1 MECENCGELIHEEY
15 EFCPE
20 CGMKIPERTGISGKL
35 RNLTAGP
42 EKEAWPKSLAITLF
56 FWGIINLIFT
66 LPLWGG
72 ILIFFAVLIYVSR
85 NSMVIYSFGAV
96 WLLVAL
102 TQLIIGVIY
111 AQYTG
116 SSRINSNGY
125 MLIIV
130 SIINFFFAGYSIY
143 KNMRV
148 NDGEKQE
155 DVSF

>member
-72 ILIFFAVLIYVSR
+72 ILIFFAVLIYASR
-85 NSMVIYSFGAV
+85 NSMVIYAFGCI
-96 WLLVAL
+96 WLVFAFI
-102 TQLIIGVIY
+102 QLITGVTYNHYI
-111 AQYTG
+111 G
-116 SSRINSNGY
+116 SSSLNSSGC
-125 MLIIV
+125 MLIII

-143 KNMRV
+143 KNRAV
-148 NDGEKQE
+148 NEGEKQKE
-155 DVSF
+155 AMV